1 MVETIPKKIHQ
12 ILFLIC
18 MVYTLWY
25 TCHMNEEIIN
35 RALQVFLYTGGIVAF
50 WQITK
55 HMPKALY
62 TLLECISVMACSV
75 LLLTP
80 IAMIIEYIL
89 GGNIHTTM
97 MFAGCLAGVGL
108 LCGIWMVMV
117 QSSRELQGKKQY
129 QYVIL

>member
-1 MVETIPKKIHQ
+1 MT
-12 ILFLIC
+12 
-18 MVYTLWY
+18 
-25 TCHMNEEIIN
+25 EEIIN
-35 RALQVFLYTGGIVAF
+35 RTMQVLLYTGGIIAF

-55 HMPKALY
+55 HMPKAIY

-80 IAMIIEYIL
+80 ISMIIEYVL

-97 MFAGCLAGVGL
+97 IFAGCLAGVGFL
-108 LCGIWMVMV
+108 SAVWMFMV

>member
-1 MVETIPKKIHQ
+1 M
-12 ILFLIC
+12 
-18 MVYTLWY
+18 TLD
-25 TCHMNEEIIN
+25 TIN
-35 RALQVFLYTGGIVAF
+35 RLFYVVVWGGGIIAF

-62 TLLECISVMACSV
+62 TLLECISVMSV
-75 LLLTP
+75 TVLCIMPISALL
-80 IAMIIEYIL
+80 EYVL

-129 QYVIL
+129 QYVVL